1 MRHQRSRASSQYGL
15 SLIELMVGITV
26 GMIVTAGA
34 GVLMINQLNEHR
46 RLVLET
52 QIQQDLR
59 ASAELIMR
67 EIRRAGSWGSSQ
79 NAVWTSASGFPAP
92 MENPYSGTFSVA
104 GAASSAVLTYS
115 YSKNMGRSGVAVYDP
130 EDNILSNNEIAGFRL
145 DNHTLQFQLG
155 NGNWQPMTDPAVLT
169 VTSFNVVA
177 NTQNIGLGA
186 FCEVACPAGAAN
198 CPPTQAVTTVTVNLS
213 GQATHDAAVTRSIA
227 ITSRVRNEQV
237 TGSCPS

>member
-1 MRHQRSRASSQYGL
+1 M

-59 ASAELIMR
+59 ASAELIIR
-67 EIRRAGSWGSSQ
+67 EIRRAGSWGSSH
-79 NAVWTSASGFPAP
+79 NALWTSASGFPP
-92 MENPYSGTFSVA
+92 PTENPYAGAFSVA
-104 GAASSAVLTYS
+104 GAASSGVLTYS
-115 YSKNMGRSGVAVYDP
+115 YSKQMGRSGLGMFEP
-130 EDNILSNNEIAGFRL
+130 EDNLLSNNEIGGFRL

-155 NGNWQPMTDPAVLT
+155 NGNWQPLTDPAVLT

-177 NTQNIGLGA
+177 NTQNIALGE

-198 CPPTQAVTTVTVNLS
+198 CPPTQAVTMVTVNLS
-213 GQATHDAAVTRSIA
+213 GQATHDAAVRRSIA
-227 ITSRVRNEQV
+227 ITSRVRNDQV